1 MPDATAGKCIAV
13 VKYNVDATATAL
25 YSGIL
30 EGNGMDTTEYP
41 DETIHEYLK
50 FYWDEVSLSQ
60 PYSFFVTN
68 WEQEQTVYAYA
79 LDANGGQ
86 GALGRGLLLPT
97 AEAKG
102 KIEDLKALVSELSS
116 ATKAMSTSVSVDDIK
131 IEAKKPVV
139 TGKKTSNNEV
149 TMTAPSPKMM
159 SQIKPSIKRG
169 GLMQIDFVPAFWTK

>member
-1 MPDATAGKCIAV
+1 M
-13 VKYNVDATATAL
+13 
-25 YSGIL
+25 
-30 EGNGMDTTEYP
+30 
-41 DETIHEYLK
+41 
-50 FYWDEVSLSQ
+50 
-60 PYSFFVTN
+60 
-68 WEQEQTVYAYA
+68 
-79 LDANGGQ
+79 
-86 GALGRGLLLPT
+86 GRGLLLPT

-102 KIEDLKALVSELSS
+102 KIEDLKALVTELNS